1 MLKHFVEVLFSM
13 SSSLKVKIHYFYF
26 NLKASQSP
34 ANKLLYGCTIDFT
47 FTRPDLKGLW
57 DCPWIPNLCAT
68 NPQPIKSTS
77 TLFCKLARLFTQQDL
92 PPFILRT
99 TGQSGRWQPSD
110 SIQMEMKWWSEVE
123 WFCLSKTAW
132 LAGWLTDCRVWILAV
147 LYNAGK
153 FTAGLAS
160 DELLLITQNNVHH
173 TASRGTHCNTT
184 HYLNIHIGLLWL

>member
-47 FTRPDLKGLW
+47 FTRPDLKGLR

-68 NPQPIKSTS
+68 NPQSVKSTA

-92 PPFILRT
+92 PPFILQT
-99 TGQSGRWQPSD
+99 TVQANLAADSPVIAYRWKWSGV
-110 SIQMEMKWWSEVE
+110 VE
-123 WFCLSKTAW
+123 WNGSVCQAQQGR
-132 LAGWLTDCRVWILAV
+132 LAGCGVWVLAV
-147 LYNAGK
+147 LYNVYYG
-153 FTAGLAS
+153 
-160 DELLLITQNNVHH
+160 
-173 TASRGTHCNTT
+173 
-184 HYLNIHIGLLWL
+184 